1 MGLDINSRDRKG
13 STPLHW
19 ACFSKSEIALNYLL
33 AWKPELNFRD
43 SEGYTPLHL
52 AIKIVDDIGSLR
64 PVKALLIRGARK
76 DIKDNWDRLPIDLI
90 EEVENIDLANEL
102 KIMLVNFLFKI
113 FRVIKENANF

>member
-113 FRVIKENANF
+113 LE